1 MGRVRSDV
9 KNVLVP
15 SPRGPATWPPRTKP
29 RDFKTKYFYL
39 LIEHVLSRTVLC
51 SMTWG
56 EKIEIYGGEV
66 PSL

>member
-1 MGRVRSDV
+1 MQTFFDV
-9 KNVLVP
+9 KEFEND
-15 SPRGPATWPPRTKP
+15 SA

-56 EKIEIYGGEV
+56 EKIEIYEGEV